1 MGSGLPHQSCNV
13 LPPLNPHSPRF
24 ININSS
30 REWREPHFIIGIW
43 LDRPPGKSEQ
53 SELRLNGPSS
63 GGSALVLWGR
73 AFVARP
79 SPIINQR
86 VNDDDKEEETAADP
100 DS

>member
-1 MGSGLPHQSCNV
+1 ME
-13 LPPLNPHSPRF
+13 
-24 ININSS
+24 
-30 REWREPHFIIGIW
+30 REGAAFYYRY
-43 LDRPPGKSEQ
+43 LVRSA
-53 SELRLNGPSS
+53 ELSLLNGPSS
-63 GGSALVLWGR
+63 CGSALVLWGR